1 MPRFPWSLV
10 PSSGEGSN
18 RYRRRTVLFEDLL
31 GNGAR
36 GVPKLLPWRVRRE
49 LSIGHEHL
57 DSAARDS
64 LQAAGNLRTF
74 ALPVVFPAAT
84 CTLPS
89 RSRIIGEYAPRT
101 NRARRPPERKTVLN
115 RWVRLLRH
123 RLGECASMRRIE
135 LEQYIAAPPSRI
147 WPVLSEH
154 EAM

>member
-64 LQAAGNLRTF
+64 LQGRRQPPHLRSSRC
-74 ALPVVFPAAT
+74 LPRGYV
-84 CTLPS
+84 
-89 RSRIIGEYAPRT
+89 YAPFSIADNWRVRSAHEPRT
-101 NRARRPPERKTVLN
+101 KTSGEED
-115 RWVRLLRH
+115 RFKS
-123 RLGECASMRRIE
+123 LG
-135 LEQYIAAPPSRI
+135 
-147 WPVLSEH
+147 
-154 EAM
+154 